1 MGHLYPGYGTIE
13 EMSTQGVIDSIN
25 ASRADLFVASLGAK
39 KGQEWLMKNHHR
51 LRIPVRSHLGA
62 AINFQA
68 GMLKRA
74 PLWVRRFGFE
84 WLWRIKEEPH
94 LWRRYWADGQV
105 LLKLMLTSV
114 LPLALNAQWQR
125 LKPFGKRD
133 VFAIQAIDHG
143 DSTEIAMTG
152 AATTERVAAVTPYF
166 QDALMKRKSVTVE
179 ISGISIIDIRFF
191 GLLLM
196 LRKQLVQQG
205 LRLEFTGL
213 TSGTRK
219 SFRLNR
225 FEFLLTPPNG
235 KPFAGASQPMR

>member
-1 MGHLYPGYGTIE
+1 
-13 EMSTQGVIDSIN
+13 MSTQGVIDSIN

-39 KGQEWLMKNHHR
+39 KGQEWLIKNHHR

-105 LLKLMLTSV
+105 LLKLMFTSV
-114 LPLALNAQWQR
+114 LPLALKTQWQR
-125 LKPFGKRD
+125 LKPGK
-133 VFAIQAIDHG
+133 VQGLAVQVIDRC
-143 DSTEIAMTG
+143 DSTEIILKG
-152 AATTERVAAVTPYF
+152 AATTESVLETTPHF
-166 QDALMKRKSVTVE
+166 REVLIKGQPVNVE
-179 ISGISIIDIRFF
+179 ISELTVIDMRFF

-196 LRKQLVQQG
+196 LRKQLLQQG
-205 LRLEFTGL
+205 LRLEFTGV
-213 TSGTRK
+213 TSRIRK
-219 SFRLNR
+219 SFQLNR
-225 FEFLLTPPNG
+225 FEYLLPNREPPTG
-235 KPFAGASQPMR
+235 LAGHSAE